1 MVKYKLRVDLL
12 NSVFVGYG
20 ARYITNNCKI
30 GVVILMAQCGCSV
43 ILQSLMGG

>member
-1 MVKYKLRVDLL
+1 MICSFEYFFHK
-12 NSVFVGYG
+12 GYG

-30 GVVILMAQCGCSV
+30 GVAILMAQCGCSV